1 MAKKIIEK
9 TSPKTSAKANT
20 KTSSKAASEEK
31 KVNIFKNIF
40 GSVKNEIGQFIVGL
54 VLALIA
60 FYMLIAFISF
70 FNTGGADYSIL
81 ENVTAENMGVGNNV
95 KNSTGAIGARM
106 ANYFINGCFGI
117 SAFFIVIFIGVTG
130 LKLMNLEIGGY
141 FIQTSSY

>member
-95 KNSTGAIGARM
+95 KNSYLNRKEK
-106 ANYFINGCFGI
+106 FD
-117 SAFFIVIFIGVTG
+117 
-130 LKLMNLEIGGY
+130 
-141 FIQTSSY
+141 